1 MPSQSLPGTQETDLV
16 TSTIKINGTAI
27 GMQYQVASI
36 VVQNEVNRIPSAKI
50 ILYDGDAAAQDFE
63 VSNEATFVPGAEIEI
78 TVGYHSNETSIFS
91 GIILKHS
98 LKIRSMAAPMLILD
112 CRDKAVKMTIA
123 RKNKYF
129 ANSSDSDAVSGII
142 GDYQLTSSID
152 DTQIQLES
160 IVQYDCTDW
169 DFILSRMEA
178 NGMVCITSAGNI
190 TAKKPDLTGS
200 TVLDAVYGATIL
212 EFDADLDARYQYG
225 GITAKTWDQ
234 ANQAISTATANEPG
248 YVENGNV
255 SYSDLS
261 NVLGVTDYDLNV
273 GEEVTTNELQ
283 NWADARLEKARLSRC
298 RGRVRFRGYAPLNPA
313 DLINL
318 GGVGDRFN
326 GTVYASAIRHEVAKG
341 VWTTDV
347 QFGLTNDLAIR
358 QPEFN
363 SPPAAEMLPAVQGLQ
378 IGIVTKLEN
387 DPNSENRIQVR
398 LPIVD
403 PNQDGNWMRIA
414 SLDAGNNRGMFFLP
428 EIGDEVIVGFINNDP
443 RHPVV
448 LGMLNSSAKP
458 APLTASNQNDEKG
471 YTSRSGMTMTFN
483 DSDKS
488 LIITTPA
495 GKKVTIDEQAGVISL
510 EDENNNKI
518 SMDSS
523 SVSIVSGKDIS
534 IKATGDVSIEGVNVN
549 VKASSAFSLDAGG
562 SSLDAGNGSASLKSS
577 MVDVEGSAQT
587 TIKGGMVMI
596 N

>member
-1 MPSQSLPGTQETDLV
+1 MPSQSLPGPQNTDLV

-27 GMQYQVASI
+27 STQYQVASI
-36 VVQNEVNRIPSAKI
+36 VVQNEVNRIPSARL
-50 ILYDGDAAAQDFE
+50 ILYDGDAAAQDFK
-63 VSNEATFVPGAEIEI
+63 VSNEATFAPGAEIEI
-78 TVGYHSNETSIFS
+78 TVGYHSNETSVFS

-98 LKIRSMAAPMLILD
+98 LKIRSQAAPMLMLD
-112 CRDKAVKMTIA
+112 CRDKAVKMTIT

-129 ANSSDSDAVSGII
+129 YNSTDSDAVSGII
-142 GDYQLTSSID
+142 SDYQLTGSID
-152 DTQIQLES
+152 DTQTQLES

-169 DFILSRMEA
+169 DFVLSRMEA
-178 NGMVCITSAGNI
+178 NGMVCLTSAGTI
-190 TAKKPDLTGS
+190 TAKKPNLGGS
-200 TVLDAVYGATIL
+200 TVLDAVFGATIL
-212 EFDADLDARYQYG
+212 EFDADLDARYQYS

-248 YVENGNV
+248 YTENGNV

-261 NVLGVTDYDLNV
+261 NVLGITDYNLNV

-326 GTVYASAIRHEVAKG
+326 GTVFASAIRHEIANG

-347 QFGLTNDLAIR
+347 QFGLANDLTIR

-378 IGIVTKLEN
+378 IGIVTKLES
-387 DPNSENRIQVR
+387 DPNSENRIKVR

-403 PNQDGNWMRIA
+403 PNEDGIWMRIA
-414 SLDAGNNRGMFFLP
+414 SLDAGNTRGMFFLP

-458 APLTASNQNDEKG
+458 APLTASDQNDEKG
-471 YTSRSGMTMTFN
+471 YTSRSGMTMIFN

-495 GKKVTIDEQAGVISL
+495 GKKMTISENAGVISIQ
-510 EDENNNKI
+510 DENNNKI

-523 SVSIVSGKDIS
+523 LVSVVSGADIS
-534 IKATGDVSIEGVNVN
+534 IKATGDVSIEGVNVK
-549 VKASSAFSLDAGG
+549 VQASSSFSLDAGG
-562 SSLDAGNGSASLKSS
+562 SSLDAGNGSATLKSAT
-577 MVDVEGSAQT
+577 VDVEGSAQT